1 MADFTPHEAPA
12 KDIKALP
19 LMHPGK
25 PAGRDELLKDIYN
38 HLRSGRTVLL
48 HGAAGVGKTAL
59 AATLAA
65 AYTQQPGGVLWLD
78 ATDAAFPG
86 LLVRVGRAY
95 HLMDVTT
102 SENPTALVGSV
113 ASTLM
118 QHKPFIVLDNV
129 TQPEAVVRFIEKC
142 VTGLPVLVISQQA
155 LDGPWTP
162 VQLNTLDDASAVL
175 LFKQKAGIQDNNADR
190 DIQAI
195 ARLLGNQPFPLVIA
209 ARGMFAAKQ
218 PPGEYLKA
226 LQQVAQATGGDAA
239 MGALAAS
246 YRTLNNA
253 LQGLVL
259 MLGAMFRGET
269 SAELLEMVSG
279 VPLETINQTM
289 TILSQLYLVEKFERG
304 GHTCYRMHPFVHQ
317 FAQNA
322 LKGSNRLE
330 VLQAKVVEAVLNFA
344 RKYIADHQLLSLE
357 MDNFIATARHVA
369 NRGERDTAS
378 ALLMTLTRSDGF
390 VTGRGYVYEILLL
403 RNLAS
408 GSTSA
413 FPAYGPEPVLERPE
427 DKFLLD
433 MDDEDDEFADDEFE
447 DDEFEDDE
455 DEFIGSAFKN
465 VTFDDDDD
473 FAEDEE
479 DDYFDDGD
487 TFAEEPLIP
496 TPEPI
501 DVTVRTENLAT
512 IDVDQLRLALN
523 QAKAQRDFPRQIQI
537 LKAIGKVLVGQDKPT
552 EAIATYNEILTLYEN
567 VDDDEGTLET
577 LDMLSALLAK
587 TNNSQA
593 AIMHATRGIP
603 LAEKLDDQETKIH
616 LLLTMGDA
624 RQDLGETD
632 AAAKM
637 FAQALE
643 MTRKADDRQNEAIAL
658 YKLGYAQLDNG
669 STDSAIHSWEQ
680 ARELFKAQGRRNY
693 EGRVLGGLGSAYSD
707 MERWSEAM
715 RYFKSALHIA
725 REVGDKNEEGLQ
737 LGNLGQAQV
746 EANQLPE
753 ALLSYRQALH
763 LAYESGDRR
772 QIVNAIVDLVG
783 LMLRSNRL
791 LAISELLLQDALALD
806 PHDRDVTKF
815 MEDVA
820 RRQAEI
826 GAKGISQA
834 NIGGTAREYAA
845 NAYALLEA

>member
-48 HGAAGVGKTAL
+48 HGASGVGKTAL

-78 ATDAAFPG
+78 AADLAFPA

-95 HLMDVTT
+95 QLMDVTT
-102 SENPTALVGSV
+102 SENPVSLVGSV
-113 ASTLM
+113 ASALM
-118 QHKPFIVLDNV
+118 QQKPFIVLDNV

-142 VTGLPVLVISQQA
+142 VTGLPVLVISEQP
-155 LDGPWTP
+155 LEGPWTP
-162 VQLNTLDDASAVL
+162 IQLHHLDDAAAVL
-175 LFKQKAGIQDNNADR
+175 LFKQKAGIQDNSADR
-190 DIQAI
+190 DIQAVT
-195 ARLLGNQPFPLVIA
+195 RLLGNQPFPLVIA

-218 PPGEYLKA
+218 SPADYLKA

-239 MGALAAS
+239 MATLAAS

-259 MLGAMFRGET
+259 MLGAMFRGES

-279 VPLETINQTM
+279 VPLDTINQTM

-304 GHTCYRMHPFVHQ
+304 GHICYRMHPFVYQ

-344 RKYIADHQLLSLE
+344 RKYIADHDLLSLE

-433 MDDEDDEFADDEFE
+433 MEDEDAFE
-447 DDEFEDDE
+447 DDEFEDDD
-455 DEFIGSAFKN
+455 DELIADSFKSIP
-465 VTFDDDDD
+465 FGDDD
-473 FAEDEE
+473 FDEE
-479 DDYFDDGD
+479 DDEAYFDDGD
-487 TFAEEPLIP
+487 TFADETLAPIS
-496 TPEPI
+496 EPI
-501 DVTVRTENLAT
+501 DVTVRTENLAS

-523 QAKAQRDFPRQIQI
+523 QAKAQRDLPRQIQI

-603 LAEKLDDQETKIH
+603 LAEKLTDQETKIH

-624 RQDLGETD
+624 RQDLGETE

-637 FAQALE
+637 FSQALE
-643 MTRKADDRQNEAIAL
+643 ITRNADDRQNEAIAL

-725 REVGDKNEEGLQ
+725 REVGDKQEEALQ

-763 LAYESGDRR
+763 LAYESGDKR
-772 QIVNAIVDLVG
+772 QIVSAIVDLVG

-791 LAISELLLQDALALD
+791 LALSEMLLQDAVALD
-806 PHDRDVTKF
+806 PHDRDVNKF

-826 GAKGISQA
+826 QAKGVSQA

>member
-25 PAGRDELLKDIYN
+25 PAGRDEILKDIYN

-48 HGAAGVGKTAL
+48 HGASGVGKTAL

-65 AYTQQPGGVLWLD
+65 AYTQQPGGVLWI
-78 ATDAAFPG
+78 DAADPAFPS

-95 HLMDVTT
+95 QLTDVTT
-102 SENPTALVGSV
+102 SENPAALVGSV
-113 ASTLM
+113 ASALM

-129 TQPEAVVRFIEKC
+129 TQPEAVARFIEKC
-142 VTGLPVLVISQQA
+142 VTGLPVLVISD
-155 LDGPWTP
+155 LPLEGSWTP
-162 VQLNTLDDASAVL
+162 VELQNLDDASAVL
-175 LFKQKAGIQDNNADR
+175 LFKQKAGIQDNTADR
-190 DIQAI
+190 DILAI
-195 ARLLGNQPFPLVIA
+195 ARLLGNQPFPLVLA

-218 PPGEYLKA
+218 PPADYLKA
-226 LQQVAQATGGDAA
+226 LQQVAQVAGGNAA
-239 MGALAAS
+239 VAALAAS

-253 LQGLVL
+253 LQGLIL

-269 SAELLEMVSG
+269 TAELLEMVSG
-279 VPLETINQTM
+279 VPMDTITPTM
-289 TILSQLYLVEKFERG
+289 TILSQLYLVEKFERV
-304 GHTCYRMHPFVHQ
+304 GHTCYRMHPFVHH
-317 FAQNA
+317 FAQGA

-344 RKYIADHQLLSLE
+344 RKYITDHTLLALE

-369 NRGERDTAS
+369 NKGERDTAS

-403 RNLAS
+403 RNLSS

-413 FPAYGPEPVLERPE
+413 FPAYGPE
-427 DKFLLD
+427 DSLL
-433 MDDEDDEFADDEFE
+433 MVKDDEEFE
-447 DDEFEDDE
+447 DDFDEAGFDDVEFDDADFDDE
-455 DEFIGSAFKN
+455 D
-465 VTFDDDDD
+465 
-473 FAEDEE
+473 

-487 TFAEEPLIP
+487 DFAEENNLEAS
-496 TPEPI
+496 T
-501 DVTVRTENLAT
+501 DTVEAAVRGDNLT
-512 IDVDQLRLALN
+512 SIDVDQLRLALN
-523 QAKAQRDFPRQIQI
+523 QAKAQRDLHRQLQI
-537 LKAIGKVLVGQDKPT
+537 LKAIGKVLVGQEKPT
-552 EAIATYNEILTLYEN
+552 EAITTYNEILALYEN
-567 VDDDEGTLET
+567 VDDAEGTLAT

-593 AIMHATRGIP
+593 AIMHATRGIA
-603 LAEKLDDQETKIH
+603 LADKLDDTETKVH

-624 RQDLGETD
+624 RQDLGETE

-637 FAQALE
+637 FSQALE
-643 MTRKADDRQNEAIAL
+643 ITRKVDDRQNEAIAL

-669 STDSAIHSWEQ
+669 NTDTAIHSWEQ
-680 ARELFKAQGRRNY
+680 ARELFKSQGRRNY

-707 MERWSEAM
+707 MERWSEAI

-725 REVGDKNEEGLQ
+725 REVGDKQEEALQ

-772 QIVNAIVDLVG
+772 QIISAIVDLVG
-783 LMLRSNRL
+783 LMMRSNRL

-806 PHDRDVTKF
+806 PHDRDVNKF
-815 MEDVA
+815 MEDLA
-820 RRQAEI
+820 RRKAESQ
-826 GAKGISQA
+826 AKGISQA
-834 NIGGTAREYAA
+834 PISGTARDYAA